1 MTAEPSLHITNQGPI
16 QILTMNRPKAKNAFD
31 VELATR
37 IQDALRQAA
46 ESDEVRVVILTGN
59 GSAFS
64 AGADVSLFAEMAA
77 GPAPKAKIVDDLP
90 HAIRAFPKP
99 IFAAVQG
106 VAVGMAVTMLP
117 FFDGV
122 YASETSSF
130 MLPFVRLGLVQEFGS
145 SKALSSMIGTSRM
158 AEMLLSARN
167 IDAATAERWGLATR
181 VFPAE
186 DLLEEVIALA
196 ADVLLGTPTAVLDA
210 KRLLNFGADASF
222 EEALAAEDE
231 VLARRY
237 GCDENLAAV
246 EAFLARK
253 K

>member
-1 MTAEPSLHITNQGPI
+1 MSAESSLHVANHGPI
-16 QILTMNRPKAKNAFD
+16 QVLTMNRPASKNAFNVD
-31 VELATR
+31 LATR
-37 IQDALRQAA
+37 IQEALTHAA
-46 ESDEVRVVILTGN
+46 ETDEVRVVILTGA

-64 AGADVSLFAEMAA
+64 AGADVSLFAAMAA
-77 GPAPKAKIVDDLP
+77 GPAPEAKVVDALP

-122 YASETSSF
+122 YVSDRASF

-145 SKALSSMIGTSRM
+145 SKALSALIGKSRM
-158 AEMLLSARN
+158 AEMLYTARN
-167 IDAATAERWGLATR
+167 IDATTAERWGLATR
-181 VFPAE
+181 VFDAE
-186 DLLEEVIALA
+186 NLLEEVIAVA

-210 KRLLNFGADASF
+210 KRLLNYGADVTF

-237 GCDENLAAV
+237 GCDENLTAV
-246 EAFLARK
+246 KAFLSRK

>member
-1 MTAEPSLHITNQGPI
+1 
-16 QILTMNRPKAKNAFD
+16 MNRPKAKNAFNSD
-31 VELATR
+31 LASR
-37 IQDALRQAA
+37 IQSALKDAA
-46 ESDEVRVVILTGN
+46 ESDDIRVVVLTGS

-64 AGADVSLFAEMAA
+64 AGADVSLFAAMAA
-77 GPAPKAKIVDDLP
+77 GPAPEAAVVDALP

-122 YASETSSF
+122 YASSNASF

-145 SKALSSMIGTSRM
+145 SQALSALIGKSRM
-158 AEMLLSARN
+158 AEMLLTARN
-167 IDAATAERWGLATR
+167 IDAPTAERWGLATR
-181 VFPAE
+181 VFEAE
-186 DLLEEVIALA
+186 NLLEEVLAIA

-210 KRLLNFGADASF
+210 KRLLNFGAAASF
-222 EEALAAEDE
+222 EDALAAEDE

-246 EAFLARK
+246 KAFLGRK
-253 K
+253 KT

>member
-1 MTAEPSLHITNQGPI
+1 MTAEPSLHIANHGPI
-16 QILTMNRPKAKNAFD
+16 QVLTMNRPKSKNAFNID
-31 VELATR
+31 LATR
-37 IQDALRQAA
+37 IQDALTAAA
-46 ESDEVRVVILTGN
+46 ESKDVRVVILTGM

-64 AGADVSLFAEMAA
+64 AGADVSLFAAMAA
-77 GPAPKAKIVDDLP
+77 GPAPEVKIVDALP
-90 HAIRAFPKP
+90 HSIRAFPKP

-117 FFDGV
+117 FFDSV
-122 YASETSSF
+122 YVSDRGSF

-145 SKALSSMIGTSRM
+145 SQALSALIGKSRM
-158 AEMLLSARN
+158 AEMLFTARN

-181 VFPAE
+181 VFDA
-186 DLLEEVIALA
+186 DSLLEEVIAVA

-210 KRLLNFGADASF
+210 KRLLNFGADATF

-246 EAFLARK
+246 KAFLGRK
-253 K
+253 T